1 MISWAEVVWFA
12 WHNTYAMNWLW
23 EPLSDSLIFY
33 LCVMLLLPAVILE
46 WLLVV
51 VVVVDVGSC
60 LAQGMKEVLVDAS
73 SRRQALPSKRGGT
86 CFLLQRAARGLRQ
99 QSETSTL

>member
-1 MISWAEVVWFA
+1 
-12 WHNTYAMNWLW
+12 MNWLW

-51 VVVVDVGSC
+51 VVVVVVVVVASC

-73 SRRQALPSKRGGT
+73 CRRHAELKGCMRACCVGATAAENFHCVDGRECT
-86 CFLLQRAARGLRQ
+86 C
-99 QSETSTL
+99 S